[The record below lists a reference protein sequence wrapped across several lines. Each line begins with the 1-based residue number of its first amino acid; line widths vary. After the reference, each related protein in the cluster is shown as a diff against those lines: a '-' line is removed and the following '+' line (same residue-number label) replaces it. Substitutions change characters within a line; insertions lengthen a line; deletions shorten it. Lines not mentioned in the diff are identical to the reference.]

1 MRMTIKLPPPARSRD
16 EGLNSYLNK
25 IRDCLRTLHS
35 YEPPPVKRSRGG
47 SATPCALAR
56 MKTDPDEE
64 DDVYLNAGQIIA
76 GGVSADVGGED
87 TTFTP
92 AIGHHVWAEVTLE
105 GGLDDDDF
113 LDGSFTASDA
123 ALESGAA
130 VPDAHAWTEAD
141 ASGKSY
147 RSLGS
152 WVDDGSGEGGAAGQ
166 PKWEAEGCGHV
177 TFLFCAATGKVGT
190 SNSYRG

>member
-1 MRMTIKLPPPARSRD
+1 MELPPVAQT
-16 EGLNSYLNK
+16 NSGRMNRHLNK

-35 YEPPPVKRSRGG
+35 YEPPLVKRSRGG
-47 SATPCALAR
+47 PATPPCTLAV
-56 MKTDPDEE
+56 MTTDPDEA
-64 DDVYLNAGQIIA
+64 DDVYLNAGQVLA

-92 AIGHHVWAEVTLE
+92 EIGHHVWAEVTLE
-105 GGLDDDDF
+105 AGLDDDDL

-123 ALESGAA
+123 ALESGAE
-130 VPDAHAWTEAD
+130 VPDAHSWTEAA
-141 ASGKSY
+141 ASGKAY

-152 WVDDGSGEGGAAGQ
+152 WVDDGSGEGGAAGE
-166 PKWEAEGCGHV
+166 PRWEAEGCGHV

>member
-1 MRMTIKLPPPARSRD
+1 MKTPMELPPVAQT
-16 EGLNSYLNK
+16 NSGRMNRHLNK
-25 IRDCLRTLHS
+25 IRDCLRTIHS

-47 SATPCALAR
+47 SAPCALAR
-56 MKTDPDEE
+56 MKPDPDAA

-87 TTFTP
+87 TTFSP

-105 GGLDDDDF
+105 GGLDDDGF
-113 LDGSFTASDA
+113 LDGSFTASAA
-123 ALESGAA
+123 ALATGAA